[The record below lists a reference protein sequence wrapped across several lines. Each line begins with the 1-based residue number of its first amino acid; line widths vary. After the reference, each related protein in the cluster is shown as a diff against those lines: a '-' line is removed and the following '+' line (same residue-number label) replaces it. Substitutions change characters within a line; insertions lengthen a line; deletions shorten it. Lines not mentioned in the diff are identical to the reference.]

1 MRLTRLLAT
10 ALLLAGAAGCD
21 GLLDAD
27 PVDQLP
33 VEEAIT
39 TAEGA
44 RTALAGAYNAL
55 QGGSYYGGDFLFL
68 QDLSSDNAVHT
79 GTFQS
84 FDDADVHQLRAD
96 NATVEGVWDAMY
108 IGLNRAN
115 VLLQQVPDVPDLEA
129 DERDQILGEAHFL
142 RALHLHNAVKLWGD
156 VPMPL
161 APAASVGEASQI
173 SRAPAAQVYGQIVG
187 DLEEAVALMS
197 DEEQTRQASVGA
209 ARALLARVQLYRGQ
223 WAAALAQA
231 EAVEGM
237 GYDLAPAFGDLF
249 DEEGADTDEDILRVV
264 FTPQDYNN
272 LGYYYLSEDEG
283 GRGEVAPQQEL
294 IDAFEAGDERRA
306 WSIAGD
312 EEGDAFGTKFPST
325 AGAEDL
331 HVIRFAEVV
340 LIRAEALARL
350 DRLEEAVEQYNRVR
364 ERAGVDA
371 HELGVEVTTEE
382 EVLEAI
388 WLERQ
393 RELAFEGDRWADLV
407 RTGRAVS
414 VLDIPPFQALY
425 PIPQGEI
432 DVASNLTQ
440 NPGY

>member
-1 MRLTRLLAT
+1 MRLRLFIP

-21 GLLDAD
+21 GLLDTE

-33 VEEAIT
+33 VDEAIT
-39 TAEGA
+39 SAEGA

-55 QGGSYYGGDFLFL
+55 QSLSYYGGDFLFL
-68 QDLSSDNAVHT
+68 GDLSADNAVHV

-84 FDDADVHQLRAD
+84 FDDADVNQLRAD
-96 NATVEGVWDAMY
+96 NATVEGVWDALY
-108 IGLNRAN
+108 IGINRAN
-115 VLLQQVPDVPDLEA
+115 VILQQVPAVPDLDAE
-129 DERDQILGEAHFL
+129 ERDQILGEAHFL

-161 APAASVGEASQI
+161 QPAASVGDASQV
-173 SRAPAAQVYGQIVG
+173 SRTPAAEVYGQIVA
-187 DLEEAVALMS
+187 DLQAAASLMTDDS
-197 DEEQTRQASVGA
+197 QTRQASPGA
-209 ARALLARVQLYRGQ
+209 ARALLARVLLYQGD
-223 WAAALAQA
+223 WEGALAQA

-237 GYDLAPAFGDLF
+237 GYELAPSFADLF
-249 DEEGADTDEDILRVV
+249 DQEGADTDEDILRVT
-264 FTPQDYNN
+264 FTASDYNN
-272 LGYYYLSEDEG
+272 MGYYYLSEDEG

-294 IDAFEAGDERRA
+294 IDAFEADDERLA

-325 AGAEDL
+325 AGTEHV
-331 HVIRFAEVV
+331 HVIRLGEVV

-350 DRLEEAVEQYNRVR
+350 DLLEDAVEQYNRLR
-364 ERAGVDA
+364 ERAGLDP
-371 HELGVEVTTEE
+371 HELEVEVTTQED
-382 EVLEAI
+382 VLEAI

-407 RTGRAVS
+407 RTGRAVD
-414 VLDIPPFQALY
+414 VLEIPPFQALY

>member
-1 MRLTRLLAT
+1 MRLRLLLP
-10 ALLLAGAAGCD
+10 ALLLAGTAACD

-33 VEEAIT
+33 TEDAIT
-39 TAEGA
+39 TAAGA

-55 QGGSYYGGDFLFL
+55 QSGSYYGGDFVFL
-68 QDLSSDNAVHT
+68 GDLSADNAVHT
-79 GTFQS
+79 GTFQT
-84 FDDADVHQLRAD
+84 FDDADVNQLRAD
-96 NATVEGVWDAMY
+96 NGTIEGIWDALY
-108 IGLNRAN
+108 VGLNRAN
-115 VLLQQVPDVPDLEA
+115 VILAQVPDVADLDA

-161 APAASVGEASQI
+161 APVTSVDQAGQITRSPVDQVYAQIVTDLQQAASLMGEA
-173 SRAPAAQVYGQIVG
+173 
-187 DLEEAVALMS
+187 
-197 DEEQTRQASVGA
+197 QTRQASAGA
-209 ARALLARVQLYRGQ
+209 ARALLARVQLYRGE
-223 WAAALAQA
+223 WAQALAQA
-231 EAVEGM
+231 EAVEAM

-249 DEEGADTDEDILRVV
+249 DEEGGNTDEDILRVT
-264 FTPQDYNN
+264 FTAQDYNL

-294 IDAFEAGDERRA
+294 IDAYEADDERLA
-306 WSIAGD
+306 WSISGD
-312 EEGDAFGTKFPST
+312 EEGDAFGTRFPST
-325 AGAEDL
+325 AGAEDV
-331 HVIRFAEVV
+331 HVIRFGEVV

-350 DRLEEAVEQYNRVR
+350 GRLEEAVEQYNRVR

-371 HELGVEVTTEE
+371 HALGVDVTGQQQ
-382 EVLEAI
+382 VLEAI
-388 WLERQ
+388 WRERQ

-407 RTGRAVS
+407 RTGRATA
-414 VLDIPPFQALY
+414 VLGIPAFQALY

-432 DVASNLTQ
+432 DVAPGLVQ

>member
-1 MRLTRLLAT
+1 MRLVRFLAP
-10 ALLLAGAAGCD
+10 ALLLAVTAGCD
-21 GLLDAD
+21 GLLDTD

-33 VEEAIT
+33 VDDAIT

-55 QGGSYYGGDFLFL
+55 QSQAYYGGDFLFL
-68 QDLSSDNAVHT
+68 QDLSADNAVHT
-79 GTFQS
+79 GTFQT
-84 FDDADVHQLRAD
+84 FDDADVNQLRAD
-96 NATVEGVWDAMY
+96 NGTVESVWDAVY

-115 VLLQQVPDVPDLEA
+115 VLLQQVPDVADLDE

-161 APAASVGEASQI
+161 EPAASVDEASRI
-173 SRAPAAQVYGQIVG
+173 TRTSAAQVYAQIVA
-187 DLEEAVALMS
+187 DLQQAVSLMS
-197 DEEQTRQASVGA
+197 DEDQTRQASVGA
-209 ARALLARVQLYRGQ
+209 ARALLARVQLYRGE

-237 GYDLAPAFGDLF
+237 GYELAPAFGDLF
-249 DEEGADTDEDILRVV
+249 DDEGEDTDEDILRVT
-264 FTPQDYNN
+264 FTASDYNN
-272 LGYYYLSEDEG
+272 LGYYYISEDEG

-294 IDAFEAGDERRA
+294 IDAFEADDERLA

-312 EEGDAFGTKFPST
+312 EEGDAFGTKFPTT
-325 AGAEDL
+325 AGAEDV

-340 LIRAEALARL
+340 LTRAEALARL
-350 DRLEEAVEQYNRVR
+350 NRLEEAVAQYNRVR

-371 HELGVEVTTEE
+371 HVLGVDVTTQAQ
-382 EVLEAI
+382 VLEAV
-388 WLERQ
+388 WRERQ

-407 RTGRAVS
+407 RTGRAVG
-414 VLDIPPFQALY
+414 VLGIPAFQALY

-432 DVASNLTQ
+432 DVASGLTQ

>member
-1 MRLTRLLAT
+1 MRLKFLMP
-10 ALLLAGAAGCD
+10 ALLLAGAAGCE
-21 GLLDAD
+21 GLLDTN

-33 VEEAIT
+33 VDQAIT
-39 TAEGA
+39 TPEGA

-55 QGGSYYGGDFLFL
+55 QSQSYYGGDFLFL
-68 QDLSSDNAVHT
+68 GDLSADNAVHA
-79 GTFQS
+79 GTFQT
-84 FDDADVHQLRAD
+84 FDDADANQLRAD
-96 NATVEGVWDAMY
+96 NGTVEGIWDALY

-115 VLLQQVPDVPDLEA
+115 VLLAQVPAVPGLDAE
-129 DERDQILGEAHFL
+129 ERGQILGEAYFL
-142 RALHLHNAVKLWGD
+142 RALHLHNLVKLWGD

-161 APAASVGEASQI
+161 VPAASVSEASQI
-173 SRAPAAQVYGQIVG
+173 ARTPRADVYAQIVG
-187 DLEEAVALMS
+187 DLQQAAQLMS
-197 DEEQTRQASVGA
+197 DEDQTRQASVGA
-209 ARALLARVQLYRGQ
+209 ARALLARVQLYRGE

-231 EAVEGM
+231 QAVEAL
-237 GYDLAPAFGDLF
+237 GYALAPSFGDLF
-249 DEEGADTDEDILRVV
+249 DEDGADTDEDILRVT

-294 IDAFEAGDERRA
+294 IDAFEADDARLA
-306 WSIAGD
+306 WSVSGD

-325 AGAEDL
+325 AGAEDV

-350 DRLEEAVEQYNRVR
+350 NRLGEAVDQYNRVR

-371 HELGVEVTTEE
+371 HVLGVDVATQAQ
-382 EVLEAI
+382 VLEAI
-388 WLERQ
+388 WRERQ
-393 RELAFEGDRWADLV
+393 RELAFEGDRWPDLV
-407 RTGRAVS
+407 RTGRAAA
-414 VLDIPPFQALY
+414 VLGIPAFQTLY

-432 DVASNLTQ
+432 DVAPNLTQ